1 MNSHQISPF
10 FNQIFEFFFREEFQ
24 DRYFIENVKDLRG
37 GPVRDGFP
45 GLLSSSGRTW
55 MEQRRFTLGY
65 MTTHFWSA
73 KISVMN
79 ITSVI
84 PS

>member
-1 MNSHQISPF
+1 M
-10 FNQIFEFFFREEFQ
+10 
-24 DRYFIENVKDLRG
+24 KDLRG

-65 MTTHFWSA
+65 TTTHTSIA
-73 KISVMN
+73 QKKSVMN
-79 ITSVI
+79 KTRVI
-84 PS
+84 PSYRSGK